1 MLLSF
6 YCFAGLVLFMVVAS
20 LLTRPRPDLQL
31 PTLADT
37 YRQTSHAR
45 SRLVWL
51 LWALMAV
58 VMGTV
63 YLVFN

>member
-1 MLLSF
+1 MSF
-6 YCFAGLVLFMVVAS
+6 YCFAGLVAFMVVAS
-20 LLTRPRPDLQL
+20 LLTRPCPDLQL

-37 YRQTSHAR
+37 YRHTSHSR

-51 LWALMAV
+51 LWGLMAV